1 MARNLIVGFAWLSPF
16 MAIII
21 WPHGPFVGLAI
32 VALSHVL
39 FLYPTLRPNVQ
50 WLGPVFTRFAAEG
63 REVWLTIDD
72 GPTDDTAAILDLLAK
87 TNTKATFF
95 LKGALAA
102 QRLDLVRSIISSGH
116 SIGNHSYT
124 HPSAFFWCLLP
135 AWVSDEIDRCNE
147 VLGNQSYFRAPVGMK
162 NPAVHPLLASRAMLL
177 IGWTARGFDTVRADP
192 TRVAARI
199 LRRIEPGAIIVLHQG
214 RAHSLSCIERVID
227 DVRQTGYSF
236 VVPAEDR
243 LKTKR

>member
-32 VALSHVL
+32 VALSHAL

-63 REVWLTIDD
+63 REVWLTI
-72 GPTDDTAAILDLLAK
+72 DDTAAILDLLAK